1 MHMKDTACN
10 VHLQF
15 MDGLPAPTI
24 QHKSCQL
31 FCPVINIAMSN
42 NFKHSHVHFIQF
54 YINKAR
60 FIHTST
66 AVTRLHSCPGKKYAY
81 ALRASCFYIETNIF
95 EHFLRQNIQ
104 QKVLAYHSVH
114 APNPVAI
121 VQIQYYIILR
131 RTF

>member
-31 FCPVINIAMSN
+31 FCPVINIAMTN

-60 FIHTST
+60 LIHTST
-66 AVTRLHSCPGKKYAY
+66 VTRLHSCPGKKIRVRLACI
-81 ALRASCFYIETNIF
+81 L
-95 EHFLRQNIQ
+95 FLYRN
-104 QKVLAYHSVH
+104 
-114 APNPVAI
+114 
-121 VQIQYYIILR
+121 QY
-131 RTF
+131 F

>member
-1 MHMKDTACN
+1 MHMKDTGCN

-31 FCPVINIAMSN
+31 FCPVIDIAMSN

-66 AVTRLHSCPGKKYAY
+66 VLDYILALEKKYAY
-81 ALRASCFYIETNIF
+81 ALRASCFDIETNIF
-95 EHFLRQNIQ
+95 EHF
-104 QKVLAYHSVH
+104 
-114 APNPVAI
+114 
-121 VQIQYYIILR
+121 
-131 RTF
+131 